1 MKSQLWMTALSTLLL
16 TSRADPRRGTQGVQ
30 MDRRTPM
37 IAGIAFAVLY
47 TVALVTVPT
56 LPGIDKPGYDI
67 VSHVNE
73 HAAAMRAQALLV
85 AFGSLALVVLLGYAR
100 DRLSGPPAYVFT
112 IGSAVLLVQTGLAM
126 WFNAGL
132 ALHPDQLGSATA
144 RTVADIVAMW
154 GPLLT
159 IADIMV
165 AIPILL
171 AANEGRLPR
180 WLGIVA
186 AVFAVEQ
193 LIETITIIG
202 PPGSFISPGGP
213 MNFYLGGP
221 LFIVFFLA
229 LGVALTLT
237 PDDSVPTDSEADDD
251 AFNAEADAEAD
262 DATDVVDD
270 DVLADDPA
278 TD

>member
-1 MKSQLWMTALSTLLL
+1 
-16 TSRADPRRGTQGVQ
+16 

-37 IAGIAFAVLY
+37 IAGIAFALLFA
-47 TVALVTVPT
+47 VALVMVPT

-67 VSHVNE
+67 VSFVNE
-73 HAAAMRAQALLV
+73 HSASLRAQALLI
-85 AFGSLALVVLLGYAR
+85 AFGLLALVVVMASAR
-100 DRLSGPPAYVFT
+100 DRLTGTPAYVFT
-112 IGSAVLLVQTGLAM
+112 IGSAAVLVQTTLAM
-126 WFNAGL
+126 WFSAGL
-132 ALHPDQLGSATA
+132 ALHPDQLGSATV
-144 RTVADIVAMW
+144 RTIADILAMW
-154 GPLLT
+154 GPMLT

-165 AIPILL
+165 AAPILL

-229 LGVALTLT
+229 LGVALSLDTEPLDEHEAGAESAVT
-237 PDDSVPTDSEADDD
+237 DETDAVPDP
-251 AFNAEADAEAD
+251 
-262 DATDVVDD
+262 
-270 DVLADDPA
+270 VLDNPELEDPEL
-278 TD
+278 D

>member
-1 MKSQLWMTALSTLLL
+1 
-16 TSRADPRRGTQGVQ
+16 

-37 IAGIAFAVLY
+37 IAGVAFAVLFAA
-47 TVALVTVPT
+47 ALLMVPT

-73 HAAAMRAQALLV
+73 HSGAMRMQALLV
-85 AFGSLALVVLLGYAR
+85 TFGLLALVVVLGYAR
-100 DRLSGPPAYVFT
+100 DRLTGPPGYVFT
-112 IGSAVLLVQTGLAM
+112 IGSAVLLVEVFIAV

-132 ALHPDQLGSATA
+132 ALHPDVLGSATA

-154 GPLLT
+154 GPVLT
-159 IADIMV
+159 VADIMV

-171 AANEGRLPR
+171 AANEGRFPR
-180 WLGIVA
+180 WLGIAA

-202 PPGSFISPGGP
+202 PPASFISPGGA

-221 LFIVFFLA
+221 LFIIFFSA
-229 LGVALTLT
+229 LGVALSLEQTT
-237 PDDSVPTDSEADDD
+237 QGQ
-251 AFNAEADAEAD
+251 
-262 DATDVVDD
+262 
-270 DVLADDPA
+270 PA
-278 TD
+278 TVNERAD